1 MEAISIDFM
10 DIKRITKKYY
20 EQFHDHNLITLMKK
34 DQFLEKHNLPK
45 LTQGEKDNL
54 DRPISI
60 EEIIIFNNLPK
71 LNAPGPDEFTNEAYQ
86 TSKVII
92 LIFYNLFQNT
102 EIEQILPNSFYAAV
116 CCAKS
121 PQSCPTLCGPMD

>member
-45 LTQGEKDNL
+45 LTQEGKVTLNW
-54 DRPISI
+54 SI
-60 EEIIIFNNLPK
+60 YLLK
-71 LNAPGPDEFTNEAYQ
+71 LESE
-86 TSKVII
+86 
-92 LIFYNLFQNT
+92 
-102 EIEQILPNSFYAAV
+102 
-116 CCAKS
+116 
-121 PQSCPTLCGPMD
+121 

>member
-1 MEAISIDFM
+1 M

-60 EEIIIFNNLPK
+60 KEIIIFNNLHMW
-71 LNAPGPDEFTNEAYQ
+71 
-86 TSKVII
+86 
-92 LIFYNLFQNT
+92 NL
-102 EIEQILPNSFYAAV
+102 S
-116 CCAKS
+116 
-121 PQSCPTLCGPMD
+121 